1 MPLSR
6 YSLGQTDQPD
16 RTNRTDQ
23 TDLIADLVLAAFAL
37 AAPHRAGQSTLMNSD
52 WAAQQLHTI
61 RTLMERS
68 ALYRRALAPVMTLA
82 GGLGLA
88 AGGLGW
94 ALRLGEP
101 VAFVLFWGGTALV
114 AAVLVSL
121 LIRQQAF
128 KAAEPFWSPP
138 MRRVGQAVALPA
150 LAAVVLSVYWWLGH
164 PEPESVYELL
174 LLWLLLYGLAVNAA
188 GFFMRR
194 GIRLFGGL
202 MALLGLALGGWFLYQ
217 GPPAAGA
224 AAHLW
229 MGALFGGPHLAY
241 GIYLYFT
248 EKKTS

>member
-1 MPLSR
+1 MARRFIRLAAPRRAPL
-6 YSLGQTDQPD
+6 PP
-16 RTNRTDQ
+16 
-23 TDLIADLVLAAFAL
+23 AFAL
-37 AAPHRAGQSTLMNSD
+37 AAPGLCGQSKLMNSD
-52 WAAQQLHTI
+52 WAAEQLHTI

-82 GGLGLA
+82 GALGLA
-88 AGGLGW
+88 AGALGW
-94 ALRLGEP
+94 KFNLGAP
-101 VAFVLFWGGTALV
+101 AAFVGLWGGTALV
-114 AAVLVSL
+114 AVGLVLL

-128 KAAEPFWSPP
+128 KAAEPFGSPP
-138 MRRVGQAVALPA
+138 LRRVAQAVALPA
-150 LAAVVLSVYWWLGH
+150 LAAVVLSVFWCLGQ

-202 MALLGLALGGWFLYQ
+202 LVLLALGLGGFFLYG
-217 GPPAAGA
+217 GPPAAGPQ
-224 AAHLW
+224 AHLW

-248 EKKTS
+248 EPKTS

>member
-1 MPLSR
+1 
-6 YSLGQTDQPD
+6 
-16 RTNRTDQ
+16 
-23 TDLIADLVLAAFAL
+23 
-37 AAPHRAGQSTLMNSD
+37 MNSD

-68 ALYRRALAPVMTLA
+68 ALYRRALAPVMTLT
-82 GGLGLA
+82 GVLGLA
-88 AGGLGW
+88 AGVLGW
-94 ALRLGEP
+94 TTHLGEP
-101 VAFVLFWGGTALV
+101 VAFVLFWGGTAAV
-114 AAVLVSL
+114 TAVLVSL
-121 LIRQQAF
+121 LIRRQAF

-138 MRRVGQAVALPA
+138 MRRVAQAVALPA
-150 LAAVVLSVYWWLGH
+150 LAAVVLSLYWCLGQ

-202 MALLGLALGGWFLYQ
+202 MALAGLGLGGYFLRA
-217 GPPAAGA
+217 GPPPAGA

-229 MGALFGGPHLAY
+229 MGALFGVPHLAY

>member
-1 MPLSR
+1 
-6 YSLGQTDQPD
+6 
-16 RTNRTDQ
+16 
-23 TDLIADLVLAAFAL
+23 
-37 AAPHRAGQSTLMNSD
+37 MNSD
-52 WAAQQLHTI
+52 WAAEQLHTI

-82 GGLGLA
+82 GALGLV
-88 AGGLGW
+88 AGVLGW
-94 ALRLGEP
+94 KLNLAAP
-101 VAFVLFWGGTALV
+101 VAFVALWGGTALV
-114 AAVLVSL
+114 AAALVLL

-138 MRRVGQAVALPA
+138 MRRVAQAVALPA
-150 LAAVVLSVYWWLGH
+150 LAAVVLSGFWCLGQ

-202 MALLGLALGGWFLYQ
+202 MALLALGLGGFFLYG

-224 AAHLW
+224 VAHLW

-248 EKKTS
+248 EQKTS